1 MGGAG
6 EARPFRPGARP
17 AASPSAAV
25 AAGGNQLGFWESG
38 AVVGALCCIGIGIAW
53 TADFTAGR
61 FAVSSSLFVSDSH
74 LSLRDDAGGRVRQ
87 FVSVVQTGPE
97 VFSILSIV
105 VACVLLHESVAMEQL
120 LLSVPGACGHEQG
133 DYANDTGALR
143 E

>member
-17 AASPSAAV
+17 AASPSAAI
-25 AAGGNQLGFWESG
+25 AAGGYQLGSWESG
-38 AVVGALCCIGIGIAW
+38 TVVGAFCYIDIGIAW
-53 TADFTAGR
+53 TADFTAGC

-74 LSLRDDAGGRVRQ
+74 PSLRVDAGGRVCQ
-87 FVSVVQTGPE
+87 FLSAFQAGPE
-97 VFSILSIV
+97 VLSILSIV

-120 LLSVPGACGHEQG
+120 LLSVPGARSHEQG